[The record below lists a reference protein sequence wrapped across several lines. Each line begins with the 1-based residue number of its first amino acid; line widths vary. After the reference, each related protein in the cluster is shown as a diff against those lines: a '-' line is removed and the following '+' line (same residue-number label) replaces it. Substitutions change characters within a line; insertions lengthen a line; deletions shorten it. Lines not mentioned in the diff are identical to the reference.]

1 MRKQR
6 RSIFRDPSLLAALA
20 SNATMGAAIGLGFS
34 LVLFLFDG
42 FGIKSLVAHSANPT
56 TSMALFAGVIT
67 LDFAFGAGLTGFFLT
82 IMERDERP
90 PNQ

>member
-1 MRKQR
+1 MRERKR
-6 RSIFRDPSLLAALA
+6 PILKDPALLAALA

-34 LVLFLFDG
+34 LVLLLFDG
-42 FGIKSLVAHSANPT
+42 FGIRSLVAHSANPT
-56 TSMALFAGVIT
+56 TSVALFAGVIT